1 MNKNYVYRNVCDGL
15 NDCNI
20 KKLTTTRRYNVDNDD
35 EIFETILKG
44 VETIM
49 SEKIWKTMYDAMRIV
64 DESNDVYY
72 VVQWTNEPYTLQDDK
87 SIKVT
92 HNQ

>member
-1 MNKNYVYRNVCDGL
+1 M
-15 NDCNI
+15 
-20 KKLTTTRRYNVDNDD
+20 TTTSRSNIDKYD
-35 EIFETILKG
+35 EAFETILKG

-72 VVQWTNEPYTLQDDK
+72 VVQWTNEPYTLQDDT
-87 SIKVT
+87 SIKVI